1 MLSTKNEALSVA
13 VNEQLIGISWL
24 SRLPFAYCGN
34 VTPFRTDQA
43 EEMEALAEE
52 LVLEF
57 KLLGS
62 NGVDFLVTER
72 GPIVL
77 EINPRFQGSLDT
89 VEKAMN
95 INLFEAHAGCFRG
108 ELPEKPK
115 AKCFAA
121 RGVIYSDRELFIDRK
136 LMDLILREK
145 GADIPFSGTV
155 IEPDEP
161 LTSLFTCAP
170 TREEAVLS
178 LKRGANRV
186 KAFIENKKE
195 KKPEIYRKYIKS
207 R

>member
-1 MLSTKNEALSVA
+1 
-13 VNEQLIGISWL
+13 
-24 SRLPFAYCGN
+24 
-34 VTPFRTDQA
+34 
-43 EEMEALAEE
+43 
-52 LVLEF
+52 VLEF

-89 VEKAMN
+89 VEKAMK

-115 AKCFAA
+115 SNCFAA
-121 RGVIYSDRELFIDRK
+121 RGVIYSERELFIDIK

-145 GADIPFSGTV
+145 SADIPSKGSI
-155 IEPDEP
+155 IELDEP

-178 LKRGANRV
+178 LKRGVNRV
-186 KAFIENKKE
+186 KAFIEEQKE
-195 KKPEIYRKYIKS
+195 KIRI
-207 R
+207 

>member
-178 LKRGANRV
+178 LKKGANRV

-195 KKPEIYRKYIKS
+195 KNT
-207 R
+207 